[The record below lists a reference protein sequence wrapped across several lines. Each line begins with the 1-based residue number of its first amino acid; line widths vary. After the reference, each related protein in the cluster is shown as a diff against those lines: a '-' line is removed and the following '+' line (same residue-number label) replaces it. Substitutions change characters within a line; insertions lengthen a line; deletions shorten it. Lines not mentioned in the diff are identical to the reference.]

1 MLMRTYCWI
10 ALLPLVAA
18 VVACEDFGGAEGEK
32 GELRWTLEKSTDL
45 FTKASSEMPDTNDF
59 LLTISDA
66 GGRVLYD
73 GTYGASPQSLPVQEG
88 SYLVY
93 VRCCDF
99 PTPAFDSAQY
109 GDQQLVVVRAGESVT
124 VRLLCTMMNAGVR
137 LRRGSDFLAA
147 YPEGVVYLKSDKGR
161 LMYAYREDRIAY
173 FHPGAVSVTLF
184 NEGKEETLLT
194 RTLLSQ
200 QILTLS
206 LRASSP
212 QSGHSGIEVA
222 VDTTRNWTSEDYL
235 IGGNG
240 NQGSEPSDAC
250 SVADAPLHIGEKQVW
265 FYGYI
270 VGGDLTAAGKSVKT
284 SGITKET
291 HLALAARSSVTEK
304 AACLAVELPKG
315 AVRDA
320 LNLVSHPDYI
330 GRRVYVRG
338 EVVASYFGTTGL
350 KSTSEYQLK

>member
-99 PTPAFDSAQY
+99 LTPAFDSAQY

-250 SVADAPLHIGEKQVW
+250 SVADWGK
-265 FYGYI
+265 
-270 VGGDLTAAGKSVKT
+270 AG
-284 SGITKET
+284 
-291 HLALAARSSVTEK
+291 
-304 AACLAVELPKG
+304 
-315 AVRDA
+315 
-320 LNLVSHPDYI
+320 LVLWIYR
-330 GRRVYVRG
+330 GRRPDRRREIGQDIRNHQRDTPRPGSPLFGDGKGSVPRRRTAQGGGAGRAQPRLPPRLHRPAGLCPRRGRRLLLWHHRPQKHVGISTKVVVY
-338 EVVASYFGTTGL
+338 F
-350 KSTSEYQLK
+350 